1 MKKINSVAI
10 FILAKDIKINK
21 NKSKTEISVIKLKKT
36 KKKIVH

>member
-10 FILAKDIKINK
+10 FILAKDINK